1 MTLRVRRIDTP
12 PGPAR
17 VHIERPPA
25 GGSGSGAGGL
35 SSGGAKRGSVSKPA
49 KRGSGCKPGL
59 RGSLVLS
66 HGAGGGIDAADLVV
80 LRALVDDGWTYV
92 RVEQPWRVAGKK
104 VATPPKTLDAAWVP
118 LLASLT
124 KGRWALPRPL
134 VVGGRSAG
142 ARVACRTATEVGADA
157 VLALSFPLHPPNNP
171 DRSRAHEAQL
181 VLDAGLPLCVI
192 QGERDPFG
200 QPDDIREALG
210 TSPSITG
217 VPGDHSLA
225 RGTDQVLAA
234 TRAWLVSLAG

>member
-1 MTLRVRRIDTP
+1 MTIRQRLIDTP

-17 VHIERPPA
+17 VHIERPSRQGDR
-25 GGSGSGAGGL
+25 GGRGTSPSRGP
-35 SSGGAKRGSVSKPA
+35 RGSV
-49 KRGSGCKPGL
+49 
-59 RGSLVLS
+59 VVS

-118 LLASLT
+118 VIGSLT
-124 KGRWALPRPL
+124 SGRWALPRPL

-142 ARVACRTATEVGADA
+142 ARVACRTAVEVGAAA

-171 DRSRAHEAQL
+171 DRSRAPEAQL

-200 QPDDIREALG
+200 RPDDVRSALG
-210 TSPSITG
+210 PVPAITG

-225 RGTDQVLAA
+225 RGAEQVLAA
-234 TRAWLVSLAG
+234 VRSWLASLVE